1 MAIEFVSLDSIINDI
16 LYIIRGSQV
25 SQSETISNNQIEN
38 WVHQY
43 RALLIKQD
51 LDKGKVVNPD
61 YVQEIQCAKLIVVD
75 KSEDSTIR
83 TGRYLVKTELKIPK
97 TIDLNFRSG
106 FTYIGTLD
114 GKELDFVS
122 QSRVKWQKEKYYTQ
136 NSPLAYLKNEHIYID
151 NDHVIEWLCI
161 RGVFELPQEVGNFVN
176 PYTNIPEFTLSS
188 KYPIPINML
197 PTLKEM
203 ILKKELG
210 IMVQEPSDKKNDFN
224 SITTPNERNQ

>member
-1 MAIEFVSLDSIINDI
+1 MAIEFVSIDTIVHDL
-16 LYIIRGSQV
+16 LYIIRSGKV
-25 SQSETISNNQIEN
+25 SQSETISDNQVEA
-38 WVHQY
+38 WLHQY

-51 LDKGKVVNPD
+51 LDKNKVVNPD

-75 KSEDSTIR
+75 KADDSTIS
-83 TGRYLVKTELKIPK
+83 TGRSLLRTELAIPK

-114 GKELDFVS
+114 GKEIDFVP
-122 QSRVKWQKEKYYTQ
+122 QSRVRWQKEKYYTSK
-136 NSPLAYLKNEHIYID
+136 SPLAYLKNRHIYVD

-161 RGVFELPQEVGNFVN
+161 RGIFEQPQEVANFVN
-176 PYTNIPEFTLSS
+176 PYTNLPEFGLDS

-210 IMVQEPSDKKNDFN
+210 IMVNAPSDSKNDA
-224 SITTPNERNQ
+224 SSTTTPNERKE

>member
-1 MAIEFVSLDSIINDI
+1 MAIEFVSLNTIIYDLLYVIRDSK
-16 LYIIRGSQV
+16 V
-25 SQSETISNNQIEN
+25 SQSETISTNQIEG

-51 LDKGKVVNPD
+51 LDKGKVTNPD

-75 KSEDSTIR
+75 KSEDSTIKTNR
-83 TGRYLVKTELKIPK
+83 LLVKTELKIPK

-114 GKELDFVS
+114 GKEIDFVP
-122 QSRVKWQKEKYYTQ
+122 QSRVRWQKEKYYTQ

-151 NDHVIEWLCI
+151 NDHIIEWLCI
-161 RGVFELPQEVGNFVN
+161 RGIFELPQEVGNFIN
-176 PYTNIPEFTLSS
+176 PYTNIPEFTLDS

-203 ILKKELG
+203 ILQKELG
-210 IMVQEPSDKKNDFN
+210 IMIKTPSDNKNDSSN
-224 SITTPNERNQ
+224 ITTPDERTQ